1 MLKQTLVASVMT
13 MGMFAGTAYAHVEQP
28 VTGDAVN
35 FIEGALSWNGSNT
48 IATGTGTTGNN
59 NIVAFDF
66 SVFTAGSVDIF
77 GNDRDSVDATNTSIY
92 VFKHD
97 TVADSWNIAAFSSY
111 GDIANLTTPPS
122 ANNIYGVPMTGW
134 FDVNTPGN
142 PEAGLTTNLSKGNYM
157 AMLVSSQGAPLEL
170 VNTGLFTGS
179 YADGWSW
186 LYATG
191 VASEIYAGLAPYD
204 LTIRVAS
211 GSSAVIG
218 ATPPHSEVPVPA
230 AAWLMGSVLAGFCA
244 FSRKKATIVA

>member
-35 FIEGALSWNGSNT
+35 FIEGALTWNGSNT
-48 IATGTGTTGNN
+48 IATGTGITGNN

-77 GNDRDSVDATNTSIY
+77 GNDRDSFDATNTAIY

-97 TVADSWNIAAFSSY
+97 SIADSWNITAFSAS

-122 ANNIYGVPMTGW
+122 ANNIFGVPVTGW

-142 PEAGLTTNLSKGNYM
+142 PEAGLTTNLAIGDYM

-170 VNTGLFTGS
+170 VDTGFFTGS

-186 LYATG
+186 SYNGDPVEANYS
-191 VASEIYAGLAPYD
+191 ALAPYD

-218 ATPPHSEVPVPA
+218 ATPPVSEVPVPGA
-230 AAWLMGSVLAGFCA
+230 VWLMGSVLAGFGA
-244 FSRKKATIVA
+244 FGRKKAAIAA